1 MQSANSEYGSPYLAA
16 CHFHFFLF
24 FRSIIYLFDVRPPLS
39 LDTKIKAICFTLT
52 TETYLTIVVKATYS
66 VKFEVVHSLEKATDT
81 KYQGFF
87 YFIYLLFCAPYVTQ
101 DTKSLRK
108 VSYEYRKPTHEH
120 LGIFL

>member
-1 MQSANSEYGSPYLAA
+1 M
-16 CHFHFFLF
+16 
-24 FRSIIYLFDVRPPLS
+24 
-39 LDTKIKAICFTLT
+39 KIKAFCFTLT

-87 YFIYLLFCAPYVTQ
+87 FFCAPYVTQ
-101 DTKSLRK
+101 ESKSLRK
-108 VSYEYRKPTHEH
+108 VSYEYRKPTHDH

>member
-1 MQSANSEYGSPYLAA
+1 MWALWRGLNAEREFRVWITILGRMSLS
-16 CHFHFFLF
+16 LF

-39 LDTKIKAICFTLT
+39 LDTKIKAFCFTLT

-87 YFIYLLFCAPYVTQ
+87 FFFLFIVLCSLCNSRLQVNK
-101 DTKSLRK
+101 KS
-108 VSYEYRKPTHEH
+108 
-120 LGIFL
+120 II